1 MSRLAETVRAWPKA
15 ELHLHLEGSIR
26 PETALE
32 LATRYGVSLTQQ
44 EVAAR
49 YCYTDFNGFIE
60 SYLWVTSYLRRPGDY
75 AFIARRLFE
84 ELIRENVVYAEITL
98 SVGVMLWREQDAS
111 ANFAAL
117 RAAAQEAAKVGLRV
131 QWVFDVV
138 RQFGPEK
145 ATDVAHLAV
154 RHRDEG
160 VAAFGMGGDELAVPA
175 EDFCPVY
182 DFAISHGLHSLVHAG
197 EIGGPDEVRRAVELL
212 HAERIGHGIAAALDP
227 RVMTM
232 LAERRIPLEVCPT
245 SNLRTG
251 ALGKLRGD
259 SSVSLREHP
268 IAQLFRAGIPIT
280 LSTDDPAMF
289 QTDLLTE
296 YEAAADAGLSVQ
308 ELAKIAVTGF
318 EHAFLPDADRKL
330 LIARFDQALRK

>member
-1 MSRLAETVRAWPKA
+1 
-15 ELHLHLEGSIR
+15 
-26 PETALE
+26 
-32 LATRYGVSLTQQ
+32 
-44 EVAAR
+44 
-49 YCYTDFNGFIE
+49 
-60 SYLWVTSYLRRPGDY
+60 
-75 AFIARRLFE
+75 
-84 ELIRENVVYAEITL
+84 
-98 SVGVMLWREQDAS
+98 
-111 ANFAAL
+111 
-117 RAAAQEAAKVGLRV
+117 
-131 QWVFDVV
+131 
-138 RQFGPEK
+138 
-145 ATDVAHLAV
+145 
-154 RHRDEG
+154 
-160 VAAFGMGGDELAVPA
+160 
-175 EDFCPVY
+175 
-182 DFAISHGLHSLVHAG
+182 
-197 EIGGPDEVRRAVELL
+197 
-212 HAERIGHGIAAALDP
+212 
-227 RVMTM
+227 MTM